1 MEIQCPHC
9 ASRFNLPEHLARPG
23 AKVRCSVCK
32 TVFALQLP
40 EPAHAPIPDLLPDD
54 VEQPRPRRPN
64 GLWGRGF
71 CRPDAG
77 TGRTL
82 LGGAFFKAL

>member
-23 AKVRCSVCK
+23 AKLRCSVCK

-40 EPAHAPIPDLLPDD
+40 EPAPAPIPDLLPDD
-54 VEQPRPRRPN
+54 VEQPRPRRRWLFWLMLLLLLAVPPST
-64 GLWGRGF
+64 GT
-71 CRPDAG
+71 AG
-77 TGRTL
+77 MS
-82 LGGAFFKAL
+82 AP